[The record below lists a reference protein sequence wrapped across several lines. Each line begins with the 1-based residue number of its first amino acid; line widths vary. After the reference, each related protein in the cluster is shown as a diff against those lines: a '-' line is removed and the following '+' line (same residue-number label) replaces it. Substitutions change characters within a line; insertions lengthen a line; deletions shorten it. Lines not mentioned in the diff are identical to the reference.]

1 MSRQIFTDCFTLQV
15 GCVLYQNAEGT
26 IATPQG
32 FYSNGVNC
40 FEVNVSGVITS
51 IGVCPPP
58 PTTTTTSTTTSST
71 TTTTAAPTTSTTTTT
86 GTSTTTTTS
95 GTTTTTT
102 VTRCAN
108 VQQCGTSSTY
118 LVTYTGSALTAGAA
132 YKLFAAGDLIF
143 NGTNCFEILIPDL
156 IPVSGTAVT
165 PGIAFSTCLTCT
177 GTTTTSTTST
187 TTSSTTTTTAA
198 PTTTTTTVAPGTPL
212 TIEYLVVG
220 GGGPSGADNAGGGGA
235 GGFVTGS
242 TTLIASATNYLVTI
256 GAGGVFS
263 NTGSRVGG
271 DSSFGLPSASIALGG
286 GGGAANGFE
295 AKVGGSGGGGNRFTG
310 SAVGTPLQG
319 NAGGD
324 YYTPPGSTLGDQGGG
339 GGGAASTGSK
349 GANVNLNTSTGGA
362 GGAGKQWLDGN
373 YYAGGGGGQS
383 WRIAPPFNFPGGLG
397 GIGGGGNGGSSYNEP
412 TASAGTPNT
421 GGGGGAAN
429 TPTMG
434 GSGIVR
440 IRYAGTQKANGG
452 LIIQSGSYTYH
463 TFNSSSNFN
472 Y

>member
-86 GTSTTTTTS
+86 GTTTSSTTTTTLATQYLVEDCNTLTQYIVDKIDAGTPVVGTVFKINNGSALFNGVNCYRYVSPILGPSEANCVWGTNFGDCVTCTGSTTTTTS
-95 GTTTTTT
+95 
-102 VTRCAN
+102 
-108 VQQCGTSSTY
+108 
-118 LVTYTGSALTAGAA
+118 
-132 YKLFAAGDLIF
+132 
-143 NGTNCFEILIPDL
+143 
-156 IPVSGTAVT
+156 
-165 PGIAFSTCLTCT
+165 
-177 GTTTTSTTST
+177 TST

-256 GAGGVFS
+256 GDGGVFS

-271 DSSFGLPSASIALGG
+271 NSSFGLPSASIALGG
-286 GGGAANGFE
+286 GGGAANFFE